1 MLRIIT
7 TVGLSLFSNLDN
19 KYDECI
25 RGILSSLKKE
35 VGDAWEIYG
44 GSYAEGTDFDIPS
57 IRAFFAK
64 IGFQLHFSNAECS
77 AETATLERIIKEIGC
92 GADYEVYLL
101 CTDTVLSR
109 LAAELLAAYSPLMQG
124 KTKVLSG
131 DDEVGEV
138 FEGKMIKGLSIY
150 NAKRFKTEGLKNL
163 VVEIRRIWKTQF
175 DGESGK
181 HRIVLNASGG
191 YKGVLPFLTLISQL
205 YEFPIYYKYQDDED
219 NITQELIKIDPI
231 PFGFDWGM
239 IYEVA
244 PYLDQNWIDSA
255 VKKQCDTSSFE
266 WCVLSELRRA
276 GGCGLELVSKGN
288 NKITDIGLMLRA
300 FYEGV
305 DIDDF
310 AEVDRNTPDGGYRS
324 KVNSALMELIF
335 NGWRMH
341 FPYNSGGKIYSYVTH
356 SSDNEVLVINEDIHF
371 RNQIDIAMLT
381 DDRSSFILGEVKYAY
396 KISRELVRQHQVLEH
411 QCATDEIIDRRVDT
425 FKDIR
430 EQFDA
435 RLKECN
441 GRYPDELHIYGFTA
455 VPLND
460 DQKRTLQ
467 NSIDEIHNSLFMEYK
482 IPVKAFYVDVG
493 SNPVTI
499 AKKSHAFINESIKQI
514 YPIESNLL
522 QQCIK

>member
-19 KYDECI
+19 EYDECI

-35 VGDAWEIYG
+35 IGDAWERYG
-44 GSYAEGTDFDIPS
+44 GNYAEGSDFEIPS

-64 IGFQLHFSNAECS
+64 IGFRSYFSDAECS

-92 GADYEVYLL
+92 EDDYEVYLL
-101 CTDTVLSR
+101 CTDTVLSL
-109 LAAELLAAYSPLMQG
+109 LAAELLATYNPLLRG
-124 KTKVLSG
+124 KTKVLKG
-131 DDEVGEV
+131 DGDVEEVI
-138 FEGKMIKGLSIY
+138 EGKMINGLSIY

-163 VVEIRRIWKTQF
+163 VAEIRRIWKTRF

-181 HRIVLNASGG
+181 HRIILNASGG

-219 NITQELIKIDPI
+219 DITQELIKIDPI
-231 PFGFDWGM
+231 PFGFDWGL

-244 PYLDQNWIDSA
+244 PYLDQDWIDSA
-255 VKKQCDTSSFE
+255 VKKQHDTSDFE
-266 WCVLSELRRA
+266 WRVLSELKKA
-276 GGCGLELVSKGN
+276 GGCGLELISKHN

-335 NGWRMH
+335 NGWRML
-341 FPYNSGGKIYSYVTH
+341 FPYKSGKKIYPIVTR
-356 SSDNEVLVINEDIHF
+356 SSDNEVLVINDDIHF
-371 RNQIDIAMLT
+371 MNQIDIVMLT

-411 QCATDEIIDRRVDT
+411 QYATDEIIDGRVEN
-425 FKDIR
+425 FKDIC

-441 GRYPDELHIYGFTA
+441 GKYPDELHIYGFTA
-455 VPLND
+455 VPLSD
-460 DQKRTLQ
+460 DQKGTLQ
-467 NSIDEIHNSLFMEYK
+467 NSIDVIHNKLFKKYK
-482 IPVKAFYVDVG
+482 IPVKAFYVHVG
-493 SNPVTI
+493 SNSETI

-522 QQCIK
+522 QPCTK